1 MFDHPFTLQSRLLFS
16 DQVSEP
22 MRRPAATDAFEN
34 IRGKISCHTYDAR
47 ATFPSLLL
55 PSPSNIRSLT
65 MSNDNADST
74 KPAEPL
80 LLEDKAANENVTR
93 LDVDGNKVP
102 LLDEL
107 GPMVVNSD
115 GVSA

>member
-1 MFDHPFTLQSRLLFS
+1 
-16 DQVSEP
+16 
-22 MRRPAATDAFEN
+22 
-34 IRGKISCHTYDAR
+34 
-47 ATFPSLLL
+47 
-55 PSPSNIRSLT
+55 
-65 MSNDNADST
+65 MSNDNPDST
-74 KPAEPL
+74 KPAEPP

-115 GVSA
+115 GVSVRGRCVREYLSMADAAVDALEDSQLDGDDGGGEEEYAACAFEEESVSIFDVGMTS

>member
-1 MFDHPFTLQSRLLFS
+1 
-16 DQVSEP
+16 
-22 MRRPAATDAFEN
+22 
-34 IRGKISCHTYDAR
+34 
-47 ATFPSLLL
+47 
-55 PSPSNIRSLT
+55 

-80 LLEDKAANENVTR
+80 LLEDKAANESVTR

-115 GVSA
+115 GTLSRIANWTEMTEAEKKNTLRVLSKRNQLRLVNAKEASGNAAESA

>member
-1 MFDHPFTLQSRLLFS
+1 
-16 DQVSEP
+16 
-22 MRRPAATDAFEN
+22 
-34 IRGKISCHTYDAR
+34 
-47 ATFPSLLL
+47 
-55 PSPSNIRSLT
+55 
-65 MSNDNADST
+65 MSNDNADSA

-80 LLEDKAANENVTR
+80 FLEDKAANENVTR

-115 GVSA
+115 GTLSRIANWTEMTEAEKKNTLRVLSKRNQLRLVNAKEASGNASESA

>member
-1 MFDHPFTLQSRLLFS
+1 
-16 DQVSEP
+16 
-22 MRRPAATDAFEN
+22 
-34 IRGKISCHTYDAR
+34 
-47 ATFPSLLL
+47 
-55 PSPSNIRSLT
+55 

-115 GVSA
+115 GTLSRIANWTEMTEAEKKNTLRVLSKRNQLRLVNAMEASDNASESA

>member
-1 MFDHPFTLQSRLLFS
+1 MPSRTFVAKSPATLMTR
-16 DQVSEP
+16 
-22 MRRPAATDAFEN
+22 
-34 IRGKISCHTYDAR
+34 AR
-47 ATFPSLLL
+47 PSLPLL
-55 PSPSNIRSLT
+55 LLSPSNNHSLT
-65 MSNDNADST
+65 MSNDNTEST

-115 GVSA
+115 GVSV

>member
-1 MFDHPFTLQSRLLFS
+1 
-16 DQVSEP
+16 
-22 MRRPAATDAFEN
+22 
-34 IRGKISCHTYDAR
+34 
-47 ATFPSLLL
+47 
-55 PSPSNIRSLT
+55 

-115 GVSA
+115 GTLSRIANWTEMTEAEKKNTLRVLSKRNQLRLVNAKEASGNASESA

>member
-1 MFDHPFTLQSRLLFS
+1 
-16 DQVSEP
+16 
-22 MRRPAATDAFEN
+22 
-34 IRGKISCHTYDAR
+34 
-47 ATFPSLLL
+47 
-55 PSPSNIRSLT
+55 
-65 MSNDNADST
+65 MSNDKTDST

-80 LLEDKAANENVTR
+80 LLKDKAANENVTR